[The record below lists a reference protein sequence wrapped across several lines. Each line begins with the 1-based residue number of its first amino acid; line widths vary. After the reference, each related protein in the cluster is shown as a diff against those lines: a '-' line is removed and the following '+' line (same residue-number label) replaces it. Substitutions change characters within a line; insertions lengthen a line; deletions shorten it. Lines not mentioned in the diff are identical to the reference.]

1 MKLLRPDAA
10 KACKVLRGQGLVEEI
25 QATFSEVKFFNRIMG
40 VVA

>member
-1 MKLLRPDAA
+1 MRPDAA
-10 KACKVLRGQGLVEEI
+10 KDCEVLRGKGLVEEI